1 MNLTRTLP
9 GAAFRFTRRRISQ
22 SIHATSAVIPSI
34 SGIPC
39 IHRIPQD
46 SHVFPHSAPLLS
58 GFRKFTTSTTR
69 QKILPFLLADIG
81 EGTTEVEIIQ
91 WFVKPGDVVAQFDKL
106 CEVQSDKAADNI
118 TSRFDGIVRKLHY
131 KAGDMAI
138 VGKPLVDIE
147 VEGSEPASHAPAPQ
161 SLASAAPAKPQQSTT
176 PKEAISADREKVDDI
191 LTTPAVR
198 RIARERGIDLAL
210 VKGTG
215 KGGRIMKEDVLNHS
229 EISKASPTPVPSLA
243 AKASK
248 QPAGADTL
256 VPLSPIQKAMFKSMT
271 RSLAIPHF
279 GFSDEVILDKL
290 AAARESINA
299 QLKIDPQDGLSKITY
314 MPFFIKALS
323 LALEKY
329 HLLNALV
336 VEEEG
341 KGPQLLYRA
350 QHNVGM
356 AMDTPNG
363 LVVPSIKNVQSL
375 TILDIAREIE
385 RLKVLGA
392 KGALTSSELTGG
404 TITLSNIGNIG
415 GSYLHPVCVTSE
427 VCIGAIGAIKRVPQ
441 FQGDSDRVVARKV
454 VAVSWNAD
462 HRVVDGATMARFVG
476 VWRRY
481 LEKPELMLT
490 VLS

>member
-1 MNLTRTLP
+1 MSGHRKL
-9 GAAFRFTRRRISQ
+9 G
-22 SIHATSAVIPSI
+22 TSSP
-34 SGIPC
+34 
-39 IHRIPQD
+39 
-46 SHVFPHSAPLLS
+46 
-58 GFRKFTTSTTR
+58 R

-147 VEGSEPASHAPAPQ
+147 VEGSEPASPAPPTTQ
-161 SLASAAPAKPQQSTT
+161 SSPGAPMKPQQSAT
-176 PKEAISADREKVDDI
+176 PKESITADRDSADDI

-215 KGGRIMKEDVLNHS
+215 KGRRIMKEDVLNNS
-229 EISKASPTPVPSLA
+229 ESSNSSPTSTHILTSI
-243 AKASK
+243 AKAPK
-248 QPAGADTL
+248 APTGVDTML
-256 VPLSPIQKAMFKSMT
+256 PLSPIQKAMFKSMT

-299 QLKIDPQDGLSKITY
+299 QLKVHPQDGLSKVTY

-323 LALEKY
+323 LALDKY
-329 HLLNALV
+329 PLLNALV

-363 LVVPSIKNVQSL
+363 LVVPSIKNIQSL

-385 RLKVLGA
+385 RLKALGS

-404 TITLSNIGNIG
+404 TITLSNIGTIG

-427 VCIGAIGAIKRVPQ
+427 VCIGAIGAVKRVPQ
-441 FQGDSDRVVARKV
+441 FEGDSDKIVARKV

-481 LEKPELMLT
+481 LENPELMLT
-490 VLS
+490 ALS